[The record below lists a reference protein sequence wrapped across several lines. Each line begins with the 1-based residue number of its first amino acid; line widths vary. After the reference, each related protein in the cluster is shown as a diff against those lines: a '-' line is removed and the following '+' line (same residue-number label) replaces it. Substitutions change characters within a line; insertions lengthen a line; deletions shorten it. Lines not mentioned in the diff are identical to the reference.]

1 MQSVPSLLR
10 QSLVRSSI
18 GLARP
23 SRPSRP
29 VRSPTARPVALFPGR
44 SAARNLSICLRCQ
57 FRAQSISYYSSRE
70 EDKLKD
76 EKVAQEAASNVIEL
90 GPPPST
96 SSDRG
101 KGETEA
107 EAKAEAEPLKF
118 ASQAESEQQQ
128 KDAQGGA
135 GAQHGGSGPSGGD
148 GHLPSHAE
156 GRRSELSKKF
166 TNLMDN
172 LQSNI
177 FIAGQRL
184 NDLTGYS
191 SIEALKR
198 EIQEQ
203 GKLLFHIY
211 FAID

>member
-1 MQSVPSLLR
+1 M
-10 QSLVRSSI
+10 
-18 GLARP
+18 
-23 SRPSRP
+23 
-29 VRSPTARPVALFPGR
+29 
-44 SAARNLSICLRCQ
+44 
-57 FRAQSISYYSSRE
+57 
-70 EDKLKD
+70 KD